1 MKNLIKTLCLVAP
14 IITTSLASAAD
25 LTVQIDDVKSSEGF
39 LSVAVYNSA
48 DTFLKKPL
56 TGVRT
61 QATKDGKSVVVKDL
75 PAGEYALVVFHDVN
89 QNGKMDRNMMGIPTE
104 DYAFSNNAMGNM
116 GPPSFEA
123 AKFQVSEAGASTKV
137 SLR

>member
-1 MKNLIKTLCLVAP
+1 
-14 IITTSLASAAD
+14 
-25 LTVQIDDVKSSEGF
+25 
-39 LSVAVYNSA
+39 
-48 DTFLKKPL
+48 
-56 TGVRT
+56 
-61 QATKDGKSVVVKDL
+61 
-75 PAGEYALVVFHDVN
+75 
-89 QNGKMDRNMMGIPTE
+89 MGIPTE

>member
-1 MKNLIKTLCLVAP
+1 MKNLIKALYLIATILS
-14 IITTSLASAAD
+14 TSLISAAE

-39 LSVAVYNSA
+39 LSVAIYNST

-61 QATKDGKSVVVKDL
+61 QATKDGKSVVIKDL
-75 PAGEYALVVFHDVN
+75 PAGEYAFVVFHDVN
-89 QNGKMDRNMMGIPTE
+89 QNGKMDKNMLGIPTE

-116 GPPSFEA
+116 GPPSFDT
-123 AKFQVSEAGASTKV
+123 AKFKV
-137 SLR
+137 SDAGTTAKISLR